1 MVSLTGSLETFSLPD
16 VLALLASSKKTG
28 ELSIEGERAEGR
40 LWVEKG
46 KLTGHEVGRAK
57 DPVDALFE
65 LLRLASGNFA
75 FEADRA
81 APDPSTPVDVAGIVD
96 AAQSRLG
103 EWRSIEKVVPSLQ
116 AEVRMASAAPE
127 AEILI
132 RADQWLLLVAAAG
145 GRTVISM
152 MEETGL
158 GEFDCCK
165 AIKELAEAR
174 LLEVQDTPRPQP
186 KAQPRRAERPRQ
198 PRVETPVEE
207 DEDDGPR
214 SESDLD
220 SLVEIPGRLRG
231 HASSAPAPAPRP
243 QASPGATAERAEA
256 RPAVAEPD
264 VEAVADDEL
273 LDELSDEPINR
284 GLLLK
289 FLSSVKN

>member
-1 MVSLTGSLETFSLPD
+1 
-16 VLALLASSKKTG
+16 
-28 ELSIEGERAEGR
+28 
-40 LWVEKG
+40 
-46 KLTGHEVGRAK
+46 
-57 DPVDALFE
+57 
-65 LLRLASGNFA
+65 
-75 FEADRA
+75 
-81 APDPSTPVDVAGIVD
+81 
-96 AAQSRLG
+96 
-103 EWRSIEKVVPSLQ
+103 
-116 AEVRMASAAPE
+116 MATVAPE

-132 RADQWLLLVAAAG
+132 RADQWQLLVAAAG

-174 LLEVQDTPRPQP
+174 LLDVQDTPRPQP
-186 KAQPRRAERPRQ
+186 KAQSRRAERPRQ
-198 PRVETPVEE
+198 ARVEAPVEE
-207 DEDDGPR
+207 DEDDSPR

-231 HASSAPAPAPRP
+231 HASGAPAPATRS
-243 QASPGATAERAEA
+243 QASPAATAERTET
-256 RPAVAEPD
+256 RPPAADPD
-264 VEAVADDEL
+264 VEAVADEEL

>member
-1 MVSLTGSLETFSLPD
+1 VVSLTGSLETFSLPD
-16 VLALLASSKKTG
+16 VLALLASSKKSG
-28 ELSIEGERAEGR
+28 ELSVEGERAQGR

-46 KLTGHEVGRAK
+46 KLTGHEVGRAN

-65 LLRLASGNFA
+65 LLRLPSGSFA

-81 APDPSTPVDVAGIVD
+81 APDPSAPVEVAGIVG
-96 AAQSRLG
+96 AAQARLG
-103 EWRSIEKVVPSLQ
+103 EWRAIEKVVPSLQ
-116 AEVRMASAAPE
+116 AEVRMAQTAPE
-127 AEILI
+127 AEIVI
-132 RADQWLLLVAAAG
+132 RADQWQLLVTAAA

-198 PRVETPVEE
+198 ARLEAPVEE
-207 DEDDGPR
+207 EDDEGSR
-214 SESDLD
+214 SASDLD

-231 HASSAPAPAPRP
+231 HATSAATPRS
-243 QASPGATAERAEA
+243 QASPAATAERPETRTPAAPPDPEA
-256 RPAVAEPD
+256 GG
-264 VEAVADDEL
+264 DEEL
-273 LDELSDEPINR
+273 VDELSDEPINR
-284 GLLLK
+284 GLLLN